1 MYLQTPNISPHEQA
15 LVVSGEVKKMPFNRK
30 NPILSNCMPGLD
42 GSTFFLESLD
52 FFKTEGA
59 TENQQ
64 ISKTQHIITK
74 QMRREAAV
82 IQTLR
87 VIFLAGK
94 KLVTTPKQRL

>member
-1 MYLQTPNISPHEQA
+1 
-15 LVVSGEVKKMPFNRK
+15 MPFNRK

-59 TENQQ
+59 KENQQ

-74 QMRREAAV
+74 QIRRETAV
-82 IQTLR
+82 TQTLR
-87 VIFLAGK
+87 VIFLLAGK
-94 KLVTTPKQRL
+94 KLVTTPKHRL